1 MKYIAQNRVS
11 LKSGFT
17 LIEVLVTMVLFMT
30 VLIIAS
36 NAFNLIVAK
45 SSATSKMEE
54 SNIEGVIGLEIMRH
68 DLAQMGFGLPW
79 GFSMKNAAT
88 PADLIDSDITY
99 SEATNAL
106 GLQLND
112 SSATNSNP
120 TSSSL
125 ISKVPRALVGFS
137 GFGNYT
143 SDYFA
148 IKGTTVG
155 RSKSSQRWTYIPF
168 HNYSASPARG
178 SVPVTTGTSSPVSGD
193 QVVFV
198 NSNVN
203 DLTNKD
209 HRLIVENGNP
219 TSFSTSYSSAF
230 NGINSN
236 FLPLDDLNTYMVYG
250 VDDSV
255 LRMPFNRTDFFIG
268 NTIDTI
274 PPFCAPR
281 TGILYRA
288 AVNHGT
294 GSTGGSYNYLPLLD
308 CVADMQVVLGWDI
321 SDDGR
326 AGEVNAYS
334 TLPKKADGTVS
345 ATPADVSSTIQGWL
359 TNAKT
364 LREHLKVIKVY
375 ILAQEGKY
383 DRTYTAP
390 STSIRVGPSASDMQE
405 NNGLSPVKVYTL
417 TEAQTHYRW
426 KLYRIVVRP
435 KNLYSNQR

>member
-1 MKYIAQNRVS
+1 MKCIAQNRVS

-17 LIEVLVTMVLFMT
+17 LIEVLVTMVLFMA

-45 SSATSKMEE
+45 SSATSKIEE

-79 GFSMKNAAT
+79 GFSAKNSAT
-88 PADLIDSDITY
+88 PADLVESEISY
-99 SEATNAL
+99 SEAINAS
-106 GLQLND
+106 GAELND
-112 SSATNSNP
+112 STAPRSNP
-120 TSSSL
+120 DSTSMVSR
-125 ISKVPRALVGFS
+125 VPRALVGFA

-155 RSKSSQRWTYIPF
+155 RSRSSQRWTYIPF
-168 HNYSASPARG
+168 HNYSALPYESR
-178 SVPVTTGTSSPVSGD
+178 PVTLASSSPKSGD
-193 QVVFV
+193 RVIFI

-203 DLTNKD
+203 DTVNKD
-209 HRLIVENGNP
+209 HRLIVDPAN
-219 TSFSTSYSSAF
+219 TSEFSVNYSS
-230 NGINSN
+230 IVSWY
-236 FLPLDDLNTYMVYG
+236 LPLDDMNTYMVYG
-250 VDDSV
+250 VDDGA
-255 LRMPFNRTDFFIG
+255 LRMPFNRADFFIG
-268 NTIDTI
+268 TTAGVV

-281 TGILYRA
+281 TGVLYKGT
-288 AVNHGT
+288 VNQSDGD
-294 GSTGGSYNYLPLLD
+294 YNYLPLLD
-308 CVADMQVVLGWDI
+308 CVADMQVVLGWDV

-417 TEAQTHYRW
+417 TEDQTHYRW